1 MHPDTI
7 VDVSMHSYSNDINKN
22 NHPLDSLRPVY
33 EINCAIHLSDSYN
46 FSKLSILDQYFP

>member
-7 VDVSMHSYSNDINKN
+7 VDTSMHSYSNDINKN

-33 EINCAIHLSDSYN
+33 EINCAIRLSDSYN
-46 FSKLSILDQYFP
+46 FSKLSILDQHFP